1 MSVEKYILNIMKIRT
16 TIFIAT
22 LLLLSGC
29 KSAEVATFREA
40 EDPIALTTEQL
51 QQWDNV
57 KGGVNA
63 QWASTDYVYS
73 RSVVPENLSQT
84 LSVAGW
90 QGEKVSAQLLVWS
103 AEDLDGVR
111 CEISDFRAESASL
124 PSEIATPHFVRYTLA
139 DVSDKSC
146 LCGRANG
153 HPAMLQAD
161 MLDNLERFDIAECTV
176 RPVWISIEVPQD
188 AVAGVYKAKVKIS
201 HSGFGSVTLPLQLE
215 VIAERLSEPSEWEF
229 HLDLW
234 QHPSSVARVEGVE
247 MWSDEHFEAM
257 RPVMQML
264 ADAGQKVITA
274 TLNRDPWRYQCFDDY
289 EPMIYWTLND
299 NDVWSY
305 DYTIFDKWV
314 EFMMSLG
321 IDKQIN
327 CYSMLPWGE
336 CILDYHDMRTGKVHR
351 NRTVSATPKSENF
364 EAMWGPFLTDFAAH
378 LREKGWLG
386 ITNIAIDERAPEDM
400 DAAARLIEKYAPE
413 LGFAIADN
421 HNSYKRYANMRDVCV
436 GQKQAAM
443 NLEEIAARRANGFV
457 STFYVCCSTLFPNT
471 FTNSQPFESE
481 LLSAYAIAYDYDGM
495 LRWSYNSWPANPQ
508 YDSRFRYWASGDTFL
523 IYPGARSSV
532 RFERLIDGIELYEKI
547 HILRKKHSTEAMKGV
562 EAQLRELRE
571 QNINDS
577 TYDWAGYLVGLNA
590 EVNRVAKQAL

>member
-1 MSVEKYILNIMKIRT
+1 MKIRT
-16 TIFIAT
+16 TIFIVT

-40 EDPIALTTEQL
+40 DDPIALTAEQL

-63 QWASTDYVYS
+63 QWASADYLYS

-111 CEISDFRAESASL
+111 CEISDFRSDNASL
-124 PSEIATPHFVRYTLA
+124 RSDIATPHFVRYTLA
-139 DVSDKSC
+139 DVPDKSC

-161 MLDNLERFDIAECTV
+161 MLDNLERFDIAERTV

-215 VIAERLSEPSEWEF
+215 VIAERLSEPSEWDF

-305 DYTIFDKWV
+305 DYTIFDAVVKLLLRSPGYRARKGNARNAKLGEPGCEEDTV
-314 EFMMSLG
+314 AGAVLIHMGKKPGESGLDPVFMLAAVLEWAG
-321 IDKQIN
+321 IATNGRGYIALTAD
-327 CYSMLPWGE
+327 YRSML
-336 CILDYHDMRTGKVHR
+336 
-351 NRTVSATPKSENF
+351 
-364 EAMWGPFLTDFAAH
+364 
-378 LREKGWLG
+378 
-386 ITNIAIDERAPEDM
+386 
-400 DAAARLIEKYAPE
+400 
-413 LGFAIADN
+413 
-421 HNSYKRYANMRDVCV
+421 
-436 GQKQAAM
+436 
-443 NLEEIAARRANGFV
+443 
-457 STFYVCCSTLFPNT
+457 
-471 FTNSQPFESE
+471 
-481 LLSAYAIAYDYDGM
+481 
-495 LRWSYNSWPANPQ
+495 
-508 YDSRFRYWASGDTFL
+508 
-523 IYPGARSSV
+523 
-532 RFERLIDGIELYEKI
+532 
-547 HILRKKHSTEAMKGV
+547 
-562 EAQLRELRE
+562 
-571 QNINDS
+571 
-577 TYDWAGYLVGLNA
+577 
-590 EVNRVAKQAL
+590 

>member
-1 MSVEKYILNIMKIRT
+1 MKIRT

-29 KSAEVATFREA
+29 KSAEVVTFCEA

-51 QQWDNV
+51 QQWAEV

-63 QWASTDYVYS
+63 QWASADYVYS

-90 QGEKVSAQLLVWS
+90 QGENVSAQLLVWS

-111 CEISDFRAESASL
+111 CEISDFRADNASL
-124 PSEIATPHFVRYTLA
+124 RSDIATPHFVRYTLA
-139 DVSDKSC
+139 DVQDKSC

-161 MLDNLERFDIAECTV
+161 MLDNLESFDVAARTV
-176 RPVWISIEVPQD
+176 RPVWITIAIPQD
-188 AVAGVYKAKVKIS
+188 AVAGVYNAKVKIS
-201 HSGFGSVTLPLQLE
+201 HNGFGSEVLPLQLE
-215 VIAERLSEPSEWEF
+215 VIAERLSEPSEWDF

-314 EFMMSLG
+314 EYMMSLG

-351 NRTVSATPKSENF
+351 NRAVSATPKSENF

-386 ITNIAIDERAPEDM
+386 ITNIAIDERAPEEM

-443 NLEEIAARRANGFV
+443 SLEEIAARRANGFV

-532 RFERLIDGIELYEKI
+532 RFERLIDGIELYEKVRT
-547 HILRKKHSTEAMKGV
+547 LRKKCSPEAMKGV
-562 EAQLRELRE
+562 EAQLRKLRE

>member
-1 MSVEKYILNIMKIRT
+1 MKIRT
-16 TIFIAT
+16 TIFAFAA
-22 LLLLSGC
+22 LLLSGC
-29 KSAEVATFREA
+29 QCDKVQTFAEAD
-40 EDPIALTTEQL
+40 DPIALTVEQQ
-51 QQWDNV
+51 QQWAEV

-63 QWASTDYVYS
+63 QWASVDHVYS
-73 RSVVPENLSQT
+73 RSVVPQT
-84 LSVAGW
+84 LSESLCVTGW
-90 QGEKVSAQLLVWS
+90 QGERVSAQLLVWS
-103 AEDLDGVR
+103 AEDLDGVK
-111 CEISDFRAESASL
+111 CEISDFRSDNASL
-124 PSEIATPHFVRYTLA
+124 RSDIATPHFVRYTLA
-139 DVSDKSC
+139 DVPDKSC

-161 MLDNLERFDIAECTV
+161 MLDNLERFDISARTV
-176 RPVWISIEVPQD
+176 RPVWITIAIPQD
-188 AVAGVYKAKVKIS
+188 AVAGVYKAKVEIS

-215 VIAERLSEPSEWEF
+215 VIAECLSEPSEWDF

-305 DYTIFDKWV
+305 DYTIFDRWV
-314 EFMMSLG
+314 EYMMSLG

-336 CILDYHDMRTGKVHR
+336 CILDYHDMRAGKVHR

-436 GQKQAAM
+436 GQKHAAM
-443 NLEEIAARRANGFV
+443 SLEEIAARRANGFV

-523 IYPGARSSV
+523 VYPDARSSV

-547 HILRKKHSTEAMKGV
+547 RTLRKKCNPETLETL
-562 EAQLRELRE
+562 EAQLRVLRE
-571 QNINDS
+571 NNINDQS
-577 TYDWAGYLVGLNA
+577 YDWAGYLANLNA
-590 EVNRVAKQAL
+590 EVNRVAKETL